1 MKKYLSILLL
11 FSFAALLWGCHF
23 TASDPN
29 SSLYW
34 LPEGSGFVDYEID
47 GDCVR
52 FRYRICFVNEDQQDV
67 NVKLS
72 AAFSGNEL
80 TGWVESKEYFD
91 GLDDEGQWSYR
102 TVKASGKTELVYTF
116 EGRYLG
122 GDVNTELSFPDE
134 LMVATAPSPSAD

>member
-52 FRYRICFVNEDQQDV
+52 FRYRICFVNEDQQDI
-67 NVKLS
+67 NIKIS

-116 EGRYLG
+116 EGRCLG

>member
-1 MKKYLSILLL
+1 MKRYLSILLL

-23 TASDPN
+23 TASDPD

-34 LPEGSGFVDYEID
+34 LPEESGFVDYEID

-52 FRYRICFVNEDQQDV
+52 FRYRICFVNEDQQDI

-72 AAFSGNEL
+72 AAFSVNEL
-80 TGWVESKEYFD
+80 TGWVENKEYFD

-116 EGRYLG
+116 EGTYLG
-122 GDVNTELSFPDE
+122 GEVNTKLSFPDK

>member
-1 MKKYLSILLL
+1 MKRYLSILLL

-23 TASDPN
+23 TASDPD

-34 LPEGSGFVDYEID
+34 LPEESGFVDYEID

-52 FRYRICFVNEDQQDV
+52 FRYRICFVNEDQQDI

-80 TGWVESKEYFD
+80 TGWVENKEYFD

-116 EGRYLG
+116 EGIYLG
-122 GDVNTELSFPDE
+122 GEVNTKLSFPDK
-134 LMVATAPSPSAD
+134 LMVATAPSPSTD